1 MEMPIALII
10 LGHTKDLEIL
20 DDFAERN
27 EMELDECG
35 VCGGRWICWRL
46 LF

>member
-10 LGHTKDLEIL
+10 LEHTKDLEIL
-20 DDFAERN
+20 DNCAERN
-27 EMELDECG
+27 EMELDGYC
-35 VCGGRWICWRL
+35 VCGDWWICWRL